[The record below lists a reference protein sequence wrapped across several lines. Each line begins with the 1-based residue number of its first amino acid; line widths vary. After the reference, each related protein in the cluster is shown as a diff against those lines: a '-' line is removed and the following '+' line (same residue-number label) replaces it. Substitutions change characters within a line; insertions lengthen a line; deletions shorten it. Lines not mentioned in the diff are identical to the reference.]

1 MHGVH
6 LTGLSAHHQWS
17 ATAAILCATSDS
29 SKHGIRRAI
38 TKNTKPENLVRKALT
53 SKGYRYRLHRKDLPG
68 SPDIAMPGRRIVIF
82 VHGCFWHRHEC
93 QYFKWPGSN
102 KNFWR
107 SKLLENVRRDAV
119 AIGVLKLAGWRVC
132 VLWECTLKQK
142 TSGVVD
148 RMLDRVA
155 KWIRAPDN
163 SKRKSWANLEIPS
176 TQIR

>member
-1 MHGVH
+1 MADVVDK
-6 LTGLSAHHQWS
+6 
-17 ATAAILCATSDS
+17 ATRSRMMA
-29 SKHGIRRAI
+29 GIRG
-38 TKNTKPENLVRKALT
+38 KDTKPELVIRSALHRR
-53 SKGYRYRLHRKDLPG
+53 GLRFRLHDASLPG
-68 SPDIAMPGRRIVIF
+68 KPDLVLPKFRTVVFI
-82 VHGCFWHRHEC
+82 HGCFWHRHEC

-155 KWIRAPDN
+155 KWIQAPDN